1 MRKLIKFYSHLQI
14 GEMANVL
21 TRISQ
26 ETKNINIEN
35 DVNAKQ
41 KIDEFKSSVQEFNLL
56 LQKKRSTV
64 DYTANIRKIHRLN
77 CTFLNLLAKTVELK
91 IYSPDPQD
99 VQAAKEILHC
109 IEKKKNFY
117 VGSSE
122 YRYSVLQIILAAIG
136 NLDPQVL
143 EIANVSSIYERLVK
157 GFNDYHKALDE
168 RTAFKATINKGE
180 VIAASKKALEKFY
193 ALCEYINAFIVV
205 CGNDDLVADFVD
217 TTNEILSEIN
227 QKVKIRYSKS
237 KESTESTEDTEGTEE
252 STESTEGTE
261 KNAECRGV
269 PWRARNTETER
280 KKHGGHRGNGKAQRC
295 SKKNRKKHRK
305 NRRK

>member
-1 MRKLIKFYSHLQI
+1 MRKLIKFYSHLQVCEI
-14 GEMANVL
+14 CNVL

-41 KIDEFKSSVQEFNLL
+41 IIDEFKSSVQEFNLL

-64 DYTANIRKIHRLN
+64 DYTANIREIHGLN
-77 CTFLNLLAKTVELK
+77 CMYLNLLSKTIELK

-143 EIANVSSIYERLVK
+143 EITNVSSIYERLVK

-168 RTAFKATINKGE
+168 RTAFKTTINKGE

-237 KESTESTEDTEGTEE
+237 KESTESTEDTE
-252 STESTEGTE
+252 ESTEGTE
-261 KNAECRGV
+261 ENAECRGV

-295 SKKNRKKHRK
+295 SKKNRKKRRK